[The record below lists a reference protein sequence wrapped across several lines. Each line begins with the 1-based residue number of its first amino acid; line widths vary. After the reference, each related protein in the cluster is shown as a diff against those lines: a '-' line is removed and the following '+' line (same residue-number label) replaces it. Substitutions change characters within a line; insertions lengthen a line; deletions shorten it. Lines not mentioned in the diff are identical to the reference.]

1 MRAAVGALTAAMENP
16 IAVDTQTTNKGGSQ
30 TMSLFGPPQ
39 MQGGEP
45 EAVAAEPAES
55 QRDTVPWVPPLHADL
70 GAAASQTTKMGG
82 HRVNQRPRNNGAPP
96 MRNSWQ
102 PWKSLRSNN

>member
-1 MRAAVGALTAAMENP
+1 
-16 IAVDTQTTNKGGSQ
+16 
-30 TMSLFGPPQ
+30 MSLFGPPQ

-70 GAAASQTTKMGG
+70 WSGSVPDDQDGGPPSQPTPPEQWGPTDEELVAAMEEFEKQ
-82 HRVNQRPRNNGAPP
+82 Q
-96 MRNSWQ
+96 
-102 PWKSLRSNN
+102 LE